1 MNNNAANMMCLD
13 LFLASQD
20 EQEYAATKKNIIPS
34 EFLQP
39 ELISFNLYIDY
50 FSIEINKL
58 NRENDI
64 NKIKAFASK
73 FEWIDNIDKIFEDE
87 TFETIVLTNEQQEII
102 WVNDG
107 FKKMTGF
114 NKNFALKKTPSFLQG
129 KYTCPKTRARIRK
142 KIRNNE
148 AFKEVVINYRQD
160 KSPYKCEIKVFPLF
174 NEHTTHYIALEKVV

>member
-20 EQEYAATKKNIIPS
+20 EHEYAAIKKNIIPS

-87 TFETIVLTNEQQEII
+87 TFETIVLTNEQQEIL

-129 KYTCPKTRARIRK
+129 KNTCPKTRARIRK

-148 AFKEVVINYRQD
+148 PFKEVVINYRQD
-160 KSPYKCEIKVFPLF
+160 KSPYKCEIKVFPL
-174 NEHTTHYIALEKVV
+174 

>member
-1 MNNNAANMMCLD
+1 MKSNVANMMCLD
-13 LFLASQD
+13 LFMGAQD
-20 EQEYAATKKNIIPS
+20 AQESAVTEKFIVPS

-39 ELISFNLYIDY
+39 VLISFDLYIDY
-50 FSIEINKL
+50 FAIEINKL

-64 NKIKAFASK
+64 NSIKDFASK
-73 FEWIDNIDKIFEDE
+73 FQWVANIDKIFEDE
-87 TFETIVLTNEQQEII
+87 IFETIVLTNEQQEIL

-129 KYTCPKTRARIRK
+129 EKTCPKTRARIRE
-142 KIRNNE
+142 KISNNE
-148 AFKEVVINYRQD
+148 PFKEVVVNYRED
-160 KSPYKCEIKVFPLF
+160 KSSYKCEIKVFPLF

>member
-20 EQEYAATKKNIIPS
+20 EHEYAAIKKNIIPS

-87 TFETIVLTNEQQEII
+87 TFETIVLTNEQQEIL

-129 KYTCPKTRARIRK
+129 KNTCPKTRARIRK

-148 AFKEVVINYRQD
+148 PFKEVVINYRQD
-160 KSPYKCEIKVFPLF
+160 KSPYK
-174 NEHTTHYIALEKVV
+174 

>member
-20 EQEYAATKKNIIPS
+20 EHEYAAIKKNIIPS

-87 TFETIVLTNEQQEII
+87 TFETIVLTNEQQEIL

-129 KYTCPKTRARIRK
+129 KNTCPKTRARIRK

-148 AFKEVVINYRQD
+148 PFKEVVINYRQD

-174 NEHTTHYIALEKVV
+174 NEHTTHYKKKEKVV

>member
-107 FKKMTGF
+107 FKKMT
-114 NKNFALKKTPSFLQG
+114 
-129 KYTCPKTRARIRK
+129 C
-142 KIRNNE
+142 
-148 AFKEVVINYRQD
+148 
-160 KSPYKCEIKVFPLF
+160 
-174 NEHTTHYIALEKVV
+174 H